1 MCDIRNIRSDWR
13 VSNYL
18 GGNVRETDF
27 IVVGLGPAGESVG
40 AQLAKGGK
48 RVIGIEA
55 SLVGGECPYWG
66 CVPSKMAIR
75 AANSLMESQRVNE
88 LAGSATATPDWAP
101 VAKRIREQATDNWN
115 DQVAVDRFT
124 DAGGEFIRGRAT
136 IVGPGKVEV
145 NGEEITASE
154 GIILSTGTMAA
165 VPPIEGLA
173 DTPYWTNHHIIET
186 EVVPESL
193 IVLGGGPIGLEMAQV
208 MNRFGADVKV
218 VEGTDRLLPRNEP
231 EASAVVKQAFEAE
244 GIAVHLGQF
253 ASSVTYDDDSFTV
266 TLADGTKVTGEK
278 LLVATGR
285 DRLLKQLGV
294 DALGIDSS
302 TTRAL
307 TVRPDQKVQ
316 DGLWAVGDVTD
327 TGLFTHIA
335 VRQANIAAAAILGND
350 FEPINTEAISAVT
363 FTDPEVGSVGLTEAE
378 AKEKSLNVSTAVKE
392 VGHTARGWLHSA
404 GNEGVIKLVVDNDS
418 NTLVGAT
425 SAGPHGGEVLGLL
438 SLAVHAKTP
447 ISQLKSMIYAY
458 PTFHRGIEDTLGDL

>member
-1 MCDIRNIRSDWR
+1 M
-13 VSNYL
+13 
-18 GGNVRETDF
+18 REAEF
-27 IVVGLGPAGESVG
+27 VVIGLGPAGENVG
-40 AQLAKGGK
+40 GQLGK
-48 RVIGIEA
+48 AGKKVIGIEA

-75 AANSLMESQRVNE
+75 AANSLAEASRVNE

-124 DAGGEFIRGRAT
+124 DAGGEFIRGRAK
-136 IVGPGKVEV
+136 IVGPGLVEV
-145 NGEEITASE
+145 NGEEITATE
-154 GIILSTGTMAA
+154 GIILATGTMAA

-186 EVVPESL
+186 EVVPSSL
-193 IVLGGGPIGLEMAQV
+193 VVLGGGPIGLEMAQV
-208 MNRFGADVKV
+208 MSRFGADVTV
-218 VEGTDRLLPRNEP
+218 IEGADRILTRNEP
-231 EASAVVKQAFEAE
+231 EASEALTTAFEAE
-244 GIAVHLGQF
+244 NIKVLTGQF
-253 ASSVTYDDDSFTV
+253 ASSVSHADNSFTV
-266 TLADGTKVTGEK
+266 TLADGTTVTGEK

-285 DRLLKQLGV
+285 DRLLKELGV
-294 DALGIDSS
+294 DALGINSS

-307 TVRPDQKVQ
+307 KVGPDQKVQ
-316 DGLWAVGDVTD
+316 DGLWAVGDVTE

-335 VRQANIAAAAILGND
+335 VRQASIAANSILGQP
-350 FEPINTEAISAVT
+350 FEPVKTSAISAVT

-378 AKEKSLNVSTAVKE
+378 AKEQGLNVNTAVKL

-404 GNEGVIKLVVDNDS
+404 GNEGLIKLVADTDRNV
-418 NTLVGAT
+418 LVGAT

-438 SLAVHAKTP
+438 SLAVHAEVT
-447 ISQLKSMIYAY
+447 IDQLKTMIYAY

>member
-1 MCDIRNIRSDWR
+1 M
-13 VSNYL
+13 
-18 GGNVRETDF
+18 RETDF
-27 IVVGLGPAGESVG
+27 VVVGLGPAGESIG

-48 RVIGIEA
+48 GVIGIEA

-75 AANSLMESQRVNE
+75 AANALAETKRVNE
-88 LAGSATATPDWAP
+88 LAGTANATPDWAP

-136 IVGPGKVEV
+136 ITGPGKVEV
-145 NGEEITASE
+145 NGEEVTAKE
-154 GIILSTGTMAA
+154 GIILATGTMAA

-186 EVVPESL
+186 EVIPSSL

-208 MNRFGADVKV
+208 MSRFGADVKV
-218 VEGTDRLLPRNEP
+218 IEGTERLLPRNEP
-231 EASAVVKQAFEAE
+231 EASEVVREAFETE

-253 ASSVTYDDDSFTV
+253 ASSVSYDNDLFTV
-266 TLADGTKVTGEK
+266 TLADGTEVSGEK

-302 TTRAL
+302 ATRAL
-307 TVRPDQKVQ
+307 SVGPDQKVQ

-335 VRQANIAAAAILGND
+335 VRQASIAASAILGNEY
-350 FEPINTEAISAVT
+350 EPINTKAISAVT

-378 AKEKSLNVSTAVKE
+378 AKEQGINVATAVKP

-404 GNEGVIKLVVDNDS
+404 GNEGVIKLVVDADRNV
-418 NTLVGAT
+418 LVGAT
-425 SAGPHGGEVLGLL
+425 SVGPHGGEVLGLL
-438 SLAVHAKTP
+438 SLAVHTEAS
-447 ISQLKSMIYAY
+447 IDQLKSMIYAY